1 MKKFLLLLCTLLGT
15 VGAWATEIN
24 TVKTTLITSELAIE
38 SGKYYAFRVNGGS
51 YITESEG
58 QYVAPNAQNAITDAA
73 LFTLSGSTG
82 SWKVRCKDTGSFWGT
97 LTGSATGTFLPAG
110 GPDAGEW
117 TLTFSGNNVQAG
129 SGGFFINRSSG
140 VMHGWNTGINLQMY
154 LVEDQTLNI
163 ATSLDEIN
171 PNKAYAISNS
181 RGAWC
186 AAADGSKI
194 QGVSLD
200 QTNVNQQFALVN
212 YEEKLYIYNLGTKK
226 FLGYDDE
233 KGRDNS
239 VLGAPTPITIAETA
253 DANYHWFF
261 NFDESHNVNLS
272 SGIIIIDSWTTHDA
286 GNMNMLIEA
295 ADFDASEGIKAIMAA
310 NAQPGDDLTS
320 FIVNPSF
327 ETGDMTG
334 WTTVNSS
341 DTGVKP
347 NSNGTY
353 ATSGCDGQYL
363 FNTWWKG
370 NPITQTVTGLPNGK
384 YELKVLVANDAGEGN
399 ADKPCIYL
407 LANGEHAGPVA
418 GTSKG
423 TFAEGTI
430 EFLVTNGTATIGVV
444 GGNTDG
450 SFREDGYYWYKC
462 DNFRLTYLE
471 ALPSID
477 DVEIP
482 EGKMSLAAEEGI
494 EAAKASGDVVQL
506 LDAVAVA
513 KKSIEAYAKAADA
526 IAAAKE
532 ILNSTNVPTEEAT
545 QGFAGAIEIFEDGYE
560 AGNLSD
566 EEAANAAATLGTA
579 VTEWRAG
586 ANGESVKFL
595 ESAFDLP
602 NGNFNVP
609 LYVNTWSVE
618 GENDGSNFKVPFYE
632 NFIGDDQSLAENR
645 FETRIEG
652 LTPGD
657 SYEVSALIRTQLN
670 KAASEQSETP
680 YGISFGAEGGE
691 PVDACADAEFLSSN
705 LYLKEVTAVGTVDD
719 QGVLTIYVSV
729 NTNNVHWLSFKNIKY
744 KKIVPA
750 ACVSVEDGAFMEST
764 GNFVYQWTSGENFS
778 PVVEITVPGG
788 INNMDKRVTEKNFMM
803 YSGRALSSP
812 YDITLPM
819 GFAIK
824 GVTITATAASGAQTV
839 ACGDISKEFNAEAV
853 TEFYMAD
860 PDGTDNTFEF
870 VLSGSNTGLAVS
882 SICIEYEEVGTADV
896 TFKVVDKEGA
906 ELASTVQSVNVGA
919 QVTEFAPEAL
929 RPFVTYEMTEAPAIT
944 EAGEYTWTATV
955 KAMGGVY
962 QIKRGEN
969 FLYGNGNVLEGAL
982 QSGETGEEDWYLW
995 TVTGN
1000 PYETVQLTNNYGGM
1014 ITALEGGG
1022 YAAVAA
1028 EGTPMEIQT
1037 AGTDDAFTM
1046 YTNDTWGFYP
1056 YSGWYY
1062 VADRYASGT
1071 FTANKIAD
1079 LPEPLSPYDAALAAI
1094 KDGSYYNVFTE
1105 VDGEKYYLTGSGTLD
1120 KAGATAFKFEKVAG
1134 EEYEY
1139 GFKLNNS
1146 GTFFSNP
1153 PGTNESNL
1161 KSGKISTSTSGR
1173 NTWEAQVWFL
1183 NEEGYYAVRSTNA
1196 AAATSSWGWVGS
1208 SYWYV
1213 EEAATPIAQYQWDP
1227 AYVWQLEEIENPVN
1241 VTYVVYP
1248 AGSTESVGSATVIQD
1263 AGSEPVV
1270 PSVLKTK
1277 PFYKY
1282 VMDDDAYIGE
1292 EDVTINVTRDYVDG
1306 IVLKLEDFSNN
1317 KAYTVACDRGSLLT
1331 KDGYVASTAHGS
1343 NAGAAPAEFAV
1354 ISYEDNFYL
1363 YSVADRKF
1371 MNFDPTVEGDGSRG
1385 PLADQPTHGIEDAI
1399 KLEAKAEPY
1408 FLTYFTAGGTNYGF
1422 NTNGND
1428 PYGYVINTW
1437 MNADPGNQY
1446 YFIESSDFDPAEAIA
1461 ALDAFFHPAEEP
1473 ILEGIAALKNFEM
1486 PEGAESANVTLRLT
1500 DAKVTFVNTVEQT
1513 DIDWDTFEEIT
1524 ITKDNVVM
1532 EDASAATLLQ
1542 GLGLNEALKAG
1553 DTVTGDIRFTVVSGM
1568 FGSEYVANDFTAES
1582 LTALEITEGEATPLA
1597 VTDDNVEAY
1606 AENYDYY
1613 YVEFADA
1620 TYSISEDGDATIN
1633 LPVMGQEFPMLD
1645 ALQALTEEDY
1655 PETEVEM
1662 TARGYIVD
1670 YFGLLTYFQPISFE
1684 VPEPVVPV
1692 QITGTFDGMI
1702 KQILSH
1708 PLTGKQGEAKGE
1720 QTVTIAE
1727 GEEEGTYDITFS
1739 GFTMPVTGAVLP
1751 EFTVTGVEAEVSEDG
1766 GTATYS
1772 LPVWAPQTI
1781 TIGRGT
1787 GSVTYDVKLEGTKSG
1802 EDAPVLKLTLTNSV
1816 VDDVYFGADEETID
1830 AAIEAD
1836 EATAISGINSINEAG
1851 SVFDLSGRKVEKIQR
1866 GGIYIV
1872 NGKKVSVK

>member
-1 MKKFLLLLCTLLGT
+1 MKKLFLLLCTLLAT
-15 VGAWATEIN
+15 VGAWATEI
-24 TVKTTLITSELAIE
+24 TTQKTTLITSELAIE

-51 YITESEG
+51 FITESEG
-58 QYVAPNAQNAITDAA
+58 QYVAPNAQNSITDAA
-73 LFTLSGSTG
+73 LYTLTSTDG
-82 SWKVRCKDTGSFWGT
+82 GWKVCNKSTSAFWGT
-97 LTGSATGTFLPAG
+97 LSGAALGTFNAAG
-110 GPDAGEW
+110 GPDAGVW
-117 TLTFSGNNVQAG
+117 TLTFSGNNVQAS

-140 VMHGWNTGINLQMY
+140 VMHGWGSGINLQMY
-154 LVEDQTLNI
+154 LVEDVTLTI
-163 ATSLDEIN
+163 ATTLDEIN
-171 PNKAYAISNS
+171 PNKAYSITNS
-181 RGAWC
+181 RGSWS

-194 QGVSLD
+194 QGVGLD
-200 QTNVNQQFALVN
+200 LANANQHFALVN
-212 YEEKLYIYNLGTKK
+212 YDEKLYIYNLGTKK
-226 FLGYDDE
+226 FLGYDDT

-272 SGIIIIDSWTTHDA
+272 GGIIIIDGWTAHDA

-295 ADFDASEGIKAIMAA
+295 ADFDSSEAIKAIMAA
-310 NAQPGDDLTS
+310 NAQPGDDLTA

-334 WTTVNSS
+334 WTCPASS

-353 ATSGCDGQYL
+353 TTNGCDGQYL

-370 NPITQTVTGLPNGK
+370 NPITQTITGLPNGK
-384 YELKVLVANDAGEGN
+384 YELKVLVANDAGESN

-423 TFAEGTI
+423 TFAEGSI

-494 EAAKASGDVVQL
+494 EAAKASGDVIQL

-579 VTEWRAG
+579 VTEWREG

-632 NFIGDDQSLAENR
+632 NFTGDDQSLAVNR
-645 FETRIEG
+645 FQTTVEG

-657 SYEVSALIRTQLN
+657 MYEVSALIRTQLN

-691 PVDACADAEFLSSN
+691 PVDACADAELFSAN
-705 LYLKEVTAVGTVDD
+705 KLYLKEVTAVGTVDD
-719 QGVLTIYVSV
+719 EGVLTIYVEVSEG
-729 NTNNVHWLSFKNIKY
+729 NNVHWLSFKNIKY
-744 KKIVPA
+744 KKIVPTV
-750 ACVSVEDGAFMEST
+750 CVGVENGNFIESS
-764 GNFVYQWTSGENFS
+764 GNFVYQWTSNETVTPTVDITIPGKVNNF
-778 PVVEITVPGG
+778 
-788 INNMDKRVTEKNFMM
+788 DKRVTEGNFMM
-803 YSGRALSSP
+803 YSGRVLSSP
-812 YDITLPM
+812 YDFTLPM
-819 GFAIK
+819 GYAIK
-824 GVTITATAASGAQTV
+824 SVTIKAKAASGVQTV
-839 ACGDISKEFNAEAV
+839 TCEDQTQEFGAEAEL
-853 TEFYMAD
+853 EFTMED
-860 PDGTDNTFEF
+860 PDGSDNTFEF
-870 VLSGSNTGLAVS
+870 VLTGSNTGLAVS
-882 SICIEYEEVGTADV
+882 SICIEYEEVGIASVRYLVEKDGSPLAEEL
-896 TFKVVDKEGA
+896 KEY
-906 ELASTVQSVNVGA
+906 NVGTHL
-919 QVTEFAPEAL
+919 TEFAPDIL
-929 RPFVTYEMTEAPAIT
+929 RPFVEYEFDEAPQLTEAAD
-944 EAGEYTWTATV
+944 YTWKATV
-955 KAMGGVY
+955 SKLGGVY
-962 QIKRGEN
+962 QIMCDDKFVFG
-969 FLYGNGNVLEGAL
+969 YQLEDIIYVSNWGL
-982 QSGETGEEDWYLW
+982 TEGKTGEEDEYLW
-995 TVTGN
+995 TVTGD
-1000 PYETVQLTNNYGGM
+1000 PYETVQISNNMGGN
-1014 ITALEGGG
+1014 LFVGSDG
-1022 YAAVAA
+1022 YAQVSADAA
-1028 EGTPMEIQT
+1028 PVEVSGYGPN
-1037 AGTDDAFTM
+1037 ASFKM
-1046 YTNDTWGFYP
+1046 YANGNQGFYP
-1056 YSGWYY
+1056 FSTFFYVGDGTNVYPSG
-1062 VADRYASGT
+1062 D
-1071 FTANKIAD
+1071 FTAVKVAD
-1079 LPEPLSPYDAALAAI
+1079 LP
-1094 KDGSYYNVFTE
+1094 
-1105 VDGEKYYLTGSGTLD
+1105 
-1120 KAGATAFKFEKVAG
+1120 
-1134 EEYEY
+1134 
-1139 GFKLNNS
+1139 
-1146 GTFFSNP
+1146 
-1153 PGTNESNL
+1153 
-1161 KSGKISTSTSGR
+1161 
-1173 NTWEAQVWFL
+1173 
-1183 NEEGYYAVRSTNA
+1183 
-1196 AAATSSWGWVGS
+1196 
-1208 SYWYV
+1208 
-1213 EEAATPIAQYQWDP
+1213 
-1227 AYVWQLEEIENPVN
+1227 
-1241 VTYVVYP
+1241 
-1248 AGSTESVGSATVIQD
+1248 
-1263 AGSEPVV
+1263 
-1270 PSVLKTK
+1270 
-1277 PFYKY
+1277 
-1282 VMDDDAYIGE
+1282 
-1292 EDVTINVTRDYVDG
+1292 
-1306 IVLKLEDFSNN
+1306 
-1317 KAYTVACDRGSLLT
+1317 
-1331 KDGYVASTAHGS
+1331 
-1343 NAGAAPAEFAV
+1343 
-1354 ISYEDNFYL
+1354 
-1363 YSVADRKF
+1363 
-1371 MNFDPTVEGDGSRG
+1371 
-1385 PLADQPTHGIEDAI
+1385 
-1399 KLEAKAEPY
+1399 
-1408 FLTYFTAGGTNYGF
+1408 
-1422 NTNGND
+1422 
-1428 PYGYVINTW
+1428 
-1437 MNADPGNQY
+1437 
-1446 YFIESSDFDPAEAIA
+1446 
-1461 ALDAFFHPAEEP
+1461 AEEVV
-1473 ILEGIAALKNFEM
+1473 LEGIAALKNFEM
-1486 PEGAESANVTLRLT
+1486 PEGAESADVTLRLA

-1568 FGSEYVANDFTAES
+1568 FGNEYVANDFTAES

-1620 TYSISEDGDATIN
+1620 TYSISEDGEATIN
-1633 LPVMGQEFPMLD
+1633 LPVMGESFAVLD
-1645 ALQALTEEDY
+1645 ALQALTDDAY
-1655 PETEVEM
+1655 PEEGTPV

-1670 YFGLLTYFQPISFE
+1670 YFGLVTYFQPISFE
-1684 VPEPVVPV
+1684 VEEQVVPV

-1781 TIGRGT
+1781 TIDRGT

-1851 SVFDLSGRKVEKIQR
+1851 TVFDLSGRKVEKVQR

-1872 NGKKVSVK
+1872 NGKKVSIK